1 MPQWLIPITVLTL
14 TPMETP
20 VQAEIES
27 GDNFNADLDVLP
39 LPDLVWLSFPHLG
52 EEGITLLA
60 ASGGND
66 FGCYERKVD
75 PYKTSM

>member
-39 LPDLVWLSFPHLG
+39 LPDLV
-52 EEGITLLA
+52 
-60 ASGGND
+60 
-66 FGCYERKVD
+66 
-75 PYKTSM
+75 